1 MTETLTKPAVMKW
14 CDWCG
19 WSIKPTIE
27 EGCTTDSC
35 SMRPMPRLEGTDLFE
50 VKRYARR
57 LETDRVDL
65 IDAMRALIDACRR
78 VPMPV
83 DSFDQLPI
91 SEAQEAIRNCK
102 EPS

>member
-1 MTETLTKPAVMKW
+1 MTETEKLV
-14 CDWCG
+14 
-19 WSIKPTIE
+19 
-27 EGCTTDSC
+27 
-35 SMRPMPRLEGTDLFE
+35 
-50 VKRYARR
+50 
-57 LETDRVDL
+57 
-65 IDAMRALIDACRR
+65 DAMRALIDACRR